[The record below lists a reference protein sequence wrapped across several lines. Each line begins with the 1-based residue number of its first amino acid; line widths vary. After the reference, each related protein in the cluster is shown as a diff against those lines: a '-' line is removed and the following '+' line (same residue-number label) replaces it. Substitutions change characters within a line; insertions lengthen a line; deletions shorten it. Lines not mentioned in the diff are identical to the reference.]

1 MVPKVAISAVSLIVL
16 LCTYGWDHYRL
27 LLAMQKGQS
36 KHRFA
41 WISAILEWDI
51 NTTDSTSIFPEPL
64 NSLKTG
70 GKCCMYRYERLEPKM
85 CPDCMKPAGSRE
97 RSVLILNVFWAYE
110 NSSQKCKNMTSA
122 LQWRREEGE
131 EEINWLVLLLCC
143 LGMHKICECLAVPLT
158 VSDRISLFL
167 WA

>member
-70 GKCCMYRYERLEPKM
+70 GKCCMCRYERLEPKM
-85 CPDCMKPAGSRE
+85 CPDCMKPAGSRCSAWMCSE
-97 RSVLILNVFWAYE
+97 NMKILPKNVKIWPLGYNGEGKKGKKRLIDLCSFCAALACTKYVNVWW
-110 NSSQKCKNMTSA
+110 C
-122 LQWRREEGE
+122 
-131 EEINWLVLLLCC
+131 
-143 LGMHKICECLAVPLT
+143 H
-158 VSDRISLFL
+158 
-167 WA
+167 